1 MPPDAIN
8 ALAQYT
14 LSGLTTGSVYALLAL
29 GYSLIFNATG
39 IVNFTQG
46 DFLSL
51 GGLVL
56 YSLLVS
62 QGLPI
67 VAAFPATIL
76 VVAMAGALVERVC
89 LRPARSRQMIVL
101 IFITMAASTL
111 MRGLM
116 KEGWGKLPLPLPPL
130 SPEVPF
136 RLLGAVLT
144 PQNLWVMGM
153 TLCGIAALAWFFR
166 ATVTGKAMR
175 AAAADPRTA
184 RLMGVEVER
193 LTTLSF
199 AFAGALGALGGML
212 ITPITSLSYDIGLML
227 GLKGFA
233 AAVLGGYGSF
243 AGAVA
248 GGVLL
253 GLFESYGAGY
263 VTSAYRDV
271 LVFGLLILVLFVRP
285 QGLFGTTGRRA

>member
-1 MPPDAIN
+1 MPAPEIN
-8 ALAQYT
+8 AAMQYVA
-14 LSGLTTGSVYALLAL
+14 SGLTTGAVYALLAL
-29 GYSLIFNATG
+29 GYNLIYNATG

-51 GGLVL
+51 GGLVM
-56 YSLLVS
+56 YTLLTGL
-62 QGLPI
+62 GLPVWLAFPGA
-67 VAAFPATIL
+67 VAA
-76 VVAMAGALVERVC
+76 VALAGALLERLC
-89 LRPARSRQMIVL
+89 LRPARSRELIIL

-116 KEGWGKLPLPLPPL
+116 KQGWGKLPLAMPPL
-130 SPEVPF
+130 SPDVPV
-136 RLLGAVLT
+136 RLLGATVT
-144 PQNLWVMGM
+144 PQNLWVMGI
-153 TLCGIAALAWFFR
+153 TLACIGCLVWFFKG
-166 ATVTGKAMR
+166 TVTGKAMR
-175 AAAADPRTA
+175 AVAVDPRTA
-184 RLMGVEVER
+184 RLMGMDVGR

-199 AFAGALGALGGML
+199 ALAGALGALGGIL

-248 GGVLL
+248 GGLSL
-253 GLFESYGAGY
+253 GLIESLGAGY

-271 LVFGLLILVLFVRP
+271 IVFALLILVLFVRP
-285 QGLFGTTGRRA
+285 QGLLGRSGGRR